1 MVLTGMKLSQTLSM
15 AFSQLLFDF
24 GFMFPFT
31 VIQTGGKERT
41 TEELGFSPP
50 TLSQPIWMQSQ
61 SQVGSSLRTD
71 SCLYLLLSIL
81 ILFLI
86 KLFLELLM

>member
-1 MVLTGMKLSQTLSM
+1 MVLSDMNLSQTPSS
-15 AFSQLLFDF
+15 AFSQEFFDF
-24 GFMFPFT
+24 GFMLLFT

-61 SQVGSSLRTD
+61 RQVGFFYSACS
-71 SCLYLLLSIL
+71 
-81 ILFLI
+81 
-86 KLFLELLM
+86 